1 MPVSNLDV
9 KIHRTAIIDSSA
21 RIAEGVSIGAYSIIG
36 PQVEI
41 GKGTTLGPHVV
52 ISKLTKI
59 GENNRF
65 FQFCS
70 IGEDPQDLHYEGE
83 PSRLVIGDHNTFRE
97 NVTINRG
104 TAKQNMLT
112 SIGDHNLFMTCSHV
126 AHDCTVG
133 NHTVFANSAALA
145 GHIVVDDFA
154 TVGAFSGVHQFCNI
168 GAYSFISRGAMIVKD
183 VLPYLMV
190 AGNDAQVF
198 GLNSVG
204 LKRNGF
210 SPEAITNLEKAY
222 KLIFRSKMA
231 LADVLNELTA
241 MLPVCPEIQ
250 LFIDGIKRADRGILR

>member
-1 MPVSNLDV
+1 MSNWKG
-9 KIHRTAIIDSSA
+9 KIHSTAVIDMSA
-21 RIAEGVSIGAYSIIG
+21 KIAPGVLIGPYSIIG

-41 GKGTTLGPHVV
+41 DEGTWIGPHVV

-59 GENNRF
+59 GKHNKF

-83 PSRLVIGDHNTFRE
+83 PSRLIIGDHNTFRE
-97 NVTINRG
+97 GVTINRG

-112 SIGDHNLFMTCSHV
+112 SIGDHNLFMACSHV

-145 GHIVVDDFA
+145 GHIVVNDFA
-154 TVGAFSGVHQFCNI
+154 TVGAFSGIHQFCNI
-168 GAYSFISRGAMIVKD
+168 GAYSFITRGAMVVKD
-183 VLPYLMV
+183 VLPYIMV

-210 SPEAITNLEKAY
+210 SPEAISNLEKAY

-231 LADVLNELTA
+231 LAEVLNELMG
-241 MLPVCPEIQ
+241 MLPDCPEVQ
-250 LFIDGIKRADRGILR
+250 LLIDGIKRAERGVLR

>member
-1 MPVSNLDV
+1 MSNWKG
-9 KIHRTAIIDSSA
+9 KIHATAVIDASA
-21 RIAEGVSIGAYSIIG
+21 KIAEGVLIGPYSIIG

-41 GKGTTLGPHVV
+41 DEGTWIGPHVV

-59 GENNRF
+59 GKHNKLY
-65 FQFCS
+65 QFCS

-97 NVTINRG
+97 NCTVNRG
-104 TAKQNMLT
+104 TAKQNLLT
-112 SIGDHNLFMTCSHV
+112 SIGHHNLFMTCSHV
-126 AHDCTVG
+126 AHDCTIG

-154 TVGAFSGVHQFCNI
+154 TVGAFSGVHQFCNM

-190 AGNDAQVF
+190 AGNDPKVY

-210 SPEAITNLEKAY
+210 SAEAIVNLEKAY
-222 KLIFRSKMA
+222 KLIFRSKLT
-231 LADVLNELTA
+231 LATVVDELTA
-241 MLPVCPEIQ
+241 MLPECPEVK

>member
-1 MPVSNLDV
+1 MSNWKG
-9 KIHRTAIIDSSA
+9 KIHSTAVIDMSA
-21 RIAEGVSIGAYSIIG
+21 KIAPGVFIGPYSIIG

-41 GKGTTLGPHVV
+41 DEGTWIGPHVV

-59 GENNRF
+59 GKHNKF

-83 PSRLVIGDHNTFRE
+83 PSRLIIGDHNTFRE
-97 NVTINRG
+97 GVTINRG

-145 GHIVVDDFA
+145 GHIIVDDFA
-154 TVGAFSGVHQFCNI
+154 TVGAFSGIHQFCNI

-183 VLPYLMV
+183 ILPYLMV
-190 AGNDAQVF
+190 AGNDAQVY

-210 SPEAITNLEKAY
+210 SVETIANLDKAY

-231 LADVLNELTA
+231 LADVLNELTE
-241 MLPVCPEIQ
+241 MLAVCPEIQ